1 MENKNGTK
9 QGTLK
14 RKSAFAHMFWINL
27 LYANPMT
34 SSNVTGRKKF
44 QNRERAISPLIL
56 RNYMIGTVV
65 ILVLYGAMFYGTNFF
80 AMPSFLDSLL
90 GIITLMNLVN
100 NFTLFFNVFY
110 ESNDADSYMSLPI
123 SSKTVF
129 LSKLSVVGIT
139 SAQLSVMVIPLFTKF
154 FYDMGSNLLVAIL
167 MGLVN
172 FILFSAFTICL
183 NIGLMLLMAKTSLL
197 TKLRTKIIVILTV
210 IAMAANIGLIILIQD
225 YTRDSINQSYFG
237 LVGVSDLPISSLLIE
252 PYGEL
257 IFVGVAV
264 AIIAITYLILTRI
277 GIKGLYKNIRRIQ
290 QGRFDGQDE
299 KAKLKEEK
307 SKAKLMKSDG
317 ISVPTKIRPPFKI
330 MLKHNMSLLKN
341 GTLIAQLLV
350 PILMPVIV
358 VLPQIGNLQHPV
370 VNFFLQ
376 QHGVSFMMI
385 MGTIVAVIGNA
396 GNSISAMLIS
406 LDGAM
411 YEYIKSLPLSRK
423 SYINMKY
430 LTSVVIQ
437 SVLPSITLLVF
448 GLFMEM
454 NPIAIVAG
462 VVTFLIFNGALALLW
477 TIYDYNHV
485 ITHWQSVNQLI
496 TRAGRVLPVIIT
508 LLGIIALVLLIL
520 LYTLLDVE
528 EIVLDGVIAALLSV
542 VVILALFKF
551 KKLKGKLT
559 DRCESY

>member
-154 FYDMGSNLLVAIL
+154 FYDMGSNLFVAIL

-183 NIGLMLLMAKTSLL
+183 NIGLMLLIAKTSLL

-406 LDGAM
+406 LDGTM

-559 DRCESY
+559 D

>member
-65 ILVLYGAMFYGTNFF
+65 ILVLYGVMFYGTNFF

-264 AIIAITYLILTRI
+264 AIIAITYLILARI

-406 LDGAM
+406 LDGTM

-508 LLGIIALVLLIL
+508 LLGIIALVMLIL

-559 DRCESY
+559 D

>member
-237 LVGVSDLPISSLLIE
+237 VVGVSDLPISSLLIE

-307 SKAKLMKSDG
+307 SKAKLMKSDE

-406 LDGAM
+406 LDGTM

-508 LLGIIALVLLIL
+508 LLGIIALVMLIL

-559 DRCESY
+559 D

>member
-341 GTLIAQLLV
+341 GTLRAQLLV

-406 LDGAM
+406 LDGTM

-508 LLGIIALVLLIL
+508 LLGIIALVMLIL

-559 DRCESY
+559 D

>member
-44 QNRERAISPLIL
+44 QNRESAISPLIL

-358 VLPQIGNLQHPV
+358 VLPQIGNLQYPV

-406 LDGAM
+406 LDGTM

-462 VVTFLIFNGALALLW
+462 VVTFLIFNGVLALLW

-508 LLGIIALVLLIL
+508 LLGIIALVMLIL

-559 DRCESY
+559 D

>member
-406 LDGAM
+406 LDGTM

-508 LLGIIALVLLIL
+508 LLGIIALVMLIL
-520 LYTLLDVE
+520 LYTLLEVE

-559 DRCESY
+559 D

>member
-290 QGRFDGQDE
+290 QARFDGQDE

-406 LDGAM
+406 LDGTM

-508 LLGIIALVLLIL
+508 LLGIIALVMLIL

-559 DRCESY
+559 D

>member
-299 KAKLKEEK
+299 TAKLKEEK

-406 LDGAM
+406 LDGTM

-508 LLGIIALVLLIL
+508 LLGIIALVMLIL

-559 DRCESY
+559 D

>member
-237 LVGVSDLPISSLLIE
+237 LVGVSDLPISSLLIA

-264 AIIAITYLILTRI
+264 AIIAITYLILARI

-406 LDGAM
+406 LDGTM

-508 LLGIIALVLLIL
+508 LLGIIALVMLIL

-559 DRCESY
+559 D

>member
-1 MENKNGTK
+1 MESKNGTK

-56 RNYMIGTVV
+56 RNYMIGKVV

-264 AIIAITYLILTRI
+264 AIIAITYLILTKI

-406 LDGAM
+406 LDGTM

-508 LLGIIALVLLIL
+508 LLGIIALVMLIL

-559 DRCESY
+559 D

>member
-225 YTRDSINQSYFG
+225 YTRDSLNQSYFG

-264 AIIAITYLILTRI
+264 AIIAITYLILTKI

-406 LDGAM
+406 LDGTM

-508 LLGIIALVLLIL
+508 LLGIIALVMLIL

-559 DRCESY
+559 D

>member
-154 FYDMGSNLLVAIL
+154 FYDMGSNLFVAIL

-183 NIGLMLLMAKTSLL
+183 NIGLMLLIAKTSLL

-358 VLPQIGNLQHPV
+358 VLPQIGNLQHAV

-406 LDGAM
+406 LDGTM

-462 VVTFLIFNGALALLW
+462 VVTFLILNGALALLW

-508 LLGIIALVLLIL
+508 LLGIIALVMLIL

-559 DRCESY
+559 D

>member
-264 AIIAITYLILTRI
+264 AIIAITYLILTKI

-358 VLPQIGNLQHPV
+358 VLPQIGNLHHPV

-406 LDGAM
+406 LDGTM

-508 LLGIIALVLLIL
+508 LLGIIALVMLIL

-559 DRCESY
+559 D

>member
-264 AIIAITYLILTRI
+264 AIIAITYLILASI

-358 VLPQIGNLQHPV
+358 VLPQIGNLQHAV

-406 LDGAM
+406 LDGTM

-508 LLGIIALVLLIL
+508 LLGIIALVMLIL

-559 DRCESY
+559 D

>member
-406 LDGAM
+406 LDGTM

-508 LLGIIALVLLIL
+508 LLGIIALVMLIL

-528 EIVLDGVIAALLSV
+528 EIVLDEVIAALLSV

-559 DRCESY
+559 D

>member
-123 SSKTVF
+123 SSKIVF

-264 AIIAITYLILTRI
+264 AIIAITYLILTKI

-406 LDGAM
+406 LDGTM

-508 LLGIIALVLLIL
+508 LLGIIALVMLIL

-559 DRCESY
+559 D

>member
-376 QHGVSFMMI
+376 QHGISFMMI

-406 LDGAM
+406 LDGTM

-508 LLGIIALVLLIL
+508 LLGIIALVMLIL

-559 DRCESY
+559 D

>member
-154 FYDMGSNLLVAIL
+154 FYDMGSNLFVAIL

-264 AIIAITYLILTRI
+264 AIIAITYLILARI

-406 LDGAM
+406 LDGTM

-508 LLGIIALVLLIL
+508 LLGIIALVMLIL

-559 DRCESY
+559 D

>member
-307 SKAKLMKSDG
+307 SQAKLMKSDG

-358 VLPQIGNLQHPV
+358 VLPQIGNLQYPV

-406 LDGAM
+406 LDGTM

-508 LLGIIALVLLIL
+508 LLGIIALVMLIL

-559 DRCESY
+559 D

>member
-370 VNFFLQ
+370 ANFFLQ
-376 QHGVSFMMI
+376 QHGVSLMMI

-406 LDGAM
+406 LDGTM

-508 LLGIIALVLLIL
+508 LLGIIALVMLIL

-559 DRCESY
+559 D

>member
-257 IFVGVAV
+257 IFAGVAV

-406 LDGAM
+406 LDGTM

-508 LLGIIALVLLIL
+508 LLGIIALVMLIL

-559 DRCESY
+559 D

>member
-154 FYDMGSNLLVAIL
+154 FYDMGSNLFVAIL

-317 ISVPTKIRPPFKI
+317 ISVQAKIRPPFKI

-406 LDGAM
+406 LDGTM

-508 LLGIIALVLLIL
+508 LLGIIALVMLIL

-559 DRCESY
+559 D

>member
-154 FYDMGSNLLVAIL
+154 FYDMGSNLFVAIL

-290 QGRFDGQDE
+290 QGRFDGQDQ

-406 LDGAM
+406 LDGTM

-508 LLGIIALVLLIL
+508 LLGIIALVMLIL

-559 DRCESY
+559 D

>member
-1 MENKNGTK
+1 MENKNDTK

-406 LDGAM
+406 LDGTM

-508 LLGIIALVLLIL
+508 LLGIIALVMLIL

-559 DRCESY
+559 D

>member
-154 FYDMGSNLLVAIL
+154 FYDMGSNLFVAIL

-358 VLPQIGNLQHPV
+358 VLPQIGNLQYPV

-406 LDGAM
+406 LDGTM

-508 LLGIIALVLLIL
+508 LLGIIALVMLIL

-559 DRCESY
+559 D

>member
-358 VLPQIGNLQHPV
+358 VLPQIGNLQYPV

-406 LDGAM
+406 LDGTM

-462 VVTFLIFNGALALLW
+462 VVTFLIFNGVLALLW

-508 LLGIIALVLLIL
+508 LLGIIALVMLIL

-559 DRCESY
+559 D

>member
-167 MGLVN
+167 MGLVK

-406 LDGAM
+406 LDGTM

-508 LLGIIALVLLIL
+508 LLGIIALVMLIL

-559 DRCESY
+559 D

>member
-264 AIIAITYLILTRI
+264 AIIAITYLILTKI

-317 ISVPTKIRPPFKI
+317 ISVPTKIRPPFKT

-406 LDGAM
+406 LDGTM

-508 LLGIIALVLLIL
+508 LLGIIALVMLIL

-559 DRCESY
+559 D

>member
-290 QGRFDGQDE
+290 QGRFDGQNE

-406 LDGAM
+406 LDGTM

-485 ITHWQSVNQLI
+485 STHWQSVNQLI

-508 LLGIIALVLLIL
+508 LLGIIALVMLIL

-559 DRCESY
+559 D

>member
-44 QNRERAISPLIL
+44 QNRERAISPLIF

-154 FYDMGSNLLVAIL
+154 FYDMGSNLFVAIL

-183 NIGLMLLMAKTSLL
+183 NIGLMLLIAKTSLL

-406 LDGAM
+406 LDGTM

-508 LLGIIALVLLIL
+508 LLGIIALVMLIL

-559 DRCESY
+559 D

>member
-154 FYDMGSNLLVAIL
+154 FYDVGSNLLVAIL

-406 LDGAM
+406 LDGTM

-508 LLGIIALVLLIL
+508 LLGIIALVMLIL

-559 DRCESY
+559 D

>member
-80 AMPSFLDSLL
+80 AMPPFLDSLL

-406 LDGAM
+406 LDGTM

-508 LLGIIALVLLIL
+508 LLGIIALVMLIL

-559 DRCESY
+559 D

>member
-154 FYDMGSNLLVAIL
+154 FYDMGSNLFVAIL

-252 PYGEL
+252 SYGEL

-406 LDGAM
+406 LDGTM

-528 EIVLDGVIAALLSV
+528 EIVLDGVIAALLSA

-559 DRCESY
+559 D

>member
-264 AIIAITYLILTRI
+264 AIIAITYLILARI

-299 KAKLKEEK
+299 KAKIKEEK

-341 GTLIAQLLV
+341 GMLIAQLLV

-406 LDGAM
+406 LDGTM

-508 LLGIIALVLLIL
+508 LLGIIALVMLIL

-559 DRCESY
+559 D

>member
-154 FYDMGSNLLVAIL
+154 FYDMGSNLFVAIL

-183 NIGLMLLMAKTSLL
+183 NIGLMLLIAKTSLL

-330 MLKHNMSLLKN
+330 MLKHNISLLKN

-406 LDGAM
+406 LDGTM

-508 LLGIIALVLLIL
+508 LLGIIALVMLIL

-559 DRCESY
+559 D

>member
-183 NIGLMLLMAKTSLL
+183 NIGLMLLIAKTSLL

-225 YTRDSINQSYFG
+225 YTRDAINQSYFG

-358 VLPQIGNLQHPV
+358 VLPQIGNLQHAV

-406 LDGAM
+406 LDGTM

-508 LLGIIALVLLIL
+508 LLGIIALVMLIL

-559 DRCESY
+559 D

>member
-1 MENKNGTK
+1 
-9 QGTLK
+9 
-14 RKSAFAHMFWINL
+14 
-27 LYANPMT
+27 
-34 SSNVTGRKKF
+34 
-44 QNRERAISPLIL
+44 
-56 RNYMIGTVV
+56 
-65 ILVLYGAMFYGTNFF
+65 
-80 AMPSFLDSLL
+80 
-90 GIITLMNLVN
+90 
-100 NFTLFFNVFY
+100 
-110 ESNDADSYMSLPI
+110 MSLPI

-406 LDGAM
+406 LDGTM

-423 SYINMKY
+423 AYY
-430 LTSVVIQ
+430 HL
-437 SVLPSITLLVF
+437 
-448 GLFMEM
+448 
-454 NPIAIVAG
+454 
-462 VVTFLIFNGALALLW
+462 
-477 TIYDYNHV
+477 
-485 ITHWQSVNQLI
+485 
-496 TRAGRVLPVIIT
+496 
-508 LLGIIALVLLIL
+508 
-520 LYTLLDVE
+520 
-528 EIVLDGVIAALLSV
+528 
-542 VVILALFKF
+542 
-551 KKLKGKLT
+551 
-559 DRCESY
+559 

>member
-358 VLPQIGNLQHPV
+358 VLPQIGNLQHSV

-406 LDGAM
+406 LDGTM

-508 LLGIIALVLLIL
+508 LLGIIALVMLIL

-559 DRCESY
+559 D

>member
-406 LDGAM
+406 LDGTM

-454 NPIAIVAG
+454 NPIAVVAG

-508 LLGIIALVLLIL
+508 LLGIIALVMLIL

-559 DRCESY
+559 D

>member
-80 AMPSFLDSLL
+80 AVPSFLDSLL

-406 LDGAM
+406 LDGTM

-508 LLGIIALVLLIL
+508 LLGIIALVMLIL

-559 DRCESY
+559 D